1 MANLSRREKESR
13 AYALVLVSGGAG
25 IAAVVFLVLA
35 VVGVMSIGPA
45 FLAAL
50 IAGVA
55 AFAFRRTVGS

>member
-1 MANLSRREKESR
+1 MANLSRRDKESR
-13 AYALVLVSGGAG
+13 AYALVLVGGGAG
-25 IAAVVFLVLA
+25 IAALVFLVLA

-50 IAGVA
+50 IAGGA